1 MLKQKMETKEHN
13 GHQLTDDKVINEILS
28 QCKEGDT
35 SAYDELIGKCE
46 PLIASIADKYKK
58 YCALDDLMQ
67 CGRIGLYK
75 AIIKFDSS
83 KGAKFT
89 TYAYWEIKGAILK
102 EINLNSSISMS
113 NDYRQFILKVKRI
126 ETEYINTHNG
136 DKPTDEELHGIL
148 DDDSITTDDVLFAR
162 TAQLNAYSIDKKE
175 NDNAD
180 SDDKRSLLDKEISI
194 NSIQEEDKGESK
206 DETFKNFVFNTKLD
220 QRELFIITRKHGY
233 NDENKIYKTSE
244 LAKIM
249 NLSDSRIMQLYR
261 RGINKIKRHMVSCGI
276 DIPRK

>member
-1 MLKQKMETKEHN
+1 
-13 GHQLTDDKVINEILS
+13 
-28 QCKEGDT
+28 
-35 SAYDELIGKCE
+35 
-46 PLIASIADKYKK
+46 
-58 YCALDDLMQ
+58 
-67 CGRIGLYK
+67 
-75 AIIKFDSS
+75 
-83 KGAKFT
+83 
-89 TYAYWEIKGAILK
+89 
-102 EINLNSSISMS
+102 MS

-136 DKPTDEELHGIL
+136 DKPTDEELYEIL

-175 NDNAD
+175 NDSAD

-206 DETFKNFVFNTKLD
+206 DKTFKNFVFNTKLD

>member
-1 MLKQKMETKEHN
+1 MRSYIHPFVNSPVFSNNQVFFSIPLR
-13 GHQLTDDKVINEILS
+13 QLRD
-28 QCKEGDT
+28 
-35 SAYDELIGKCE
+35 
-46 PLIASIADKYKK
+46 
-58 YCALDDLMQ
+58 
-67 CGRIGLYK
+67 
-75 AIIKFDSS
+75 
-83 KGAKFT
+83 
-89 TYAYWEIKGAILK
+89 
-102 EINLNSSISMS
+102 
-113 NDYRQFILKVKRI
+113 
-126 ETEYINTHNG
+126 
-136 DKPTDEELHGIL
+136 
-148 DDDSITTDDVLFAR
+148 TTDDVLFAR

-175 NDNAD
+175 NDSAD

-233 NDENKIYKTSE
+233 NNENKIYKTSE